1 MIKTDLTDKTKQEA
15 YDLIRTIY
23 KFIPVY
29 NQIKGSYLGIQFIL
43 NVMGLCAK
51 IVELWGDRND
61 ITNFSKDGTFYRE
74 TELFAVRRFL
84 DDVVDE
90 KAKLNDYYLTSRF
103 DVDLISNKGINF
115 KEFNGM
121 AKTIIEV
128 INMVRPVTRCLRKL
142 YYVIQTNNN
151 IHFNY
156 LIDRD
161 CCDVNT
167 DSLTPPS
174 ETTKKYG
181 LSFRRFAYLWNI
193 TDNPLSY
200 KNEYDS
206 IYHEF
211 NKIYLPYKTI
221 RAMYYNGP
229 LDWLFNASYYNNTL
243 ENAYFNLFELETK
256 LKKSHQETFKFII
269 YIHEK
274 GKIEPVESR
283 EFINLEI
290 GKDIIIKSDRNGFY
304 INLEGNTRTLLSSF
318 YENFDL
324 NKYDL
329 FLGTIFTMVLGT
341 KYLYQDDSD
350 LDVWDFEING
360 GFISETSDAWL
371 IPEVN
376 TEENTEDPHL
386 IWEDA

>member
-51 IVELWGDRND
+51 IVELWSDRND
-61 ITNFSKDGTFYRE
+61 ITNFSKGGTFYRE

-84 DDVVDE
+84 DDVIDE

-156 LIDRD
+156 LLEKDSLK
-161 CCDVNT
+161 VTT
-167 DSLTPPS
+167 DSLAPIDPVAI
-174 ETTKKYG
+174 KYG

-193 TDNPLSY
+193 TNNSLSY
-200 KNEYDS
+200 KNEYNSD
-206 IYHEF
+206 YHEF

-221 RAMYYNGP
+221 RTMFYDGP
-229 LDWLFNASYYNNTL
+229 LDWLANIEYYKNTL

-274 GKIEPVESR
+274 GKIEPVESE
-283 EFINLEI
+283 EFTNLII
-290 GKDIIIKSDRNGFY
+290 GKDITIKSDRNGFY
-304 INLEGNTRTLLSSF
+304 LNLEGNTRTLLSSF

-324 NKYDL
+324 DKYDL

-341 KYLYQDDSD
+341 KYLYQDNSP

-360 GFISETSDAWL
+360 GFISETGNAWL
-371 IPEVN
+371 VPEVN
-376 TEENTEDPHL
+376 TEETTEETHL
-386 IWEDA
+386 VWEDA

>member
-51 IVELWGDRND
+51 IVELWSDRND
-61 ITNFSKDGTFYRE
+61 ITNFSNSGTFYRE

-84 DDVVDE
+84 DDVIDE

-156 LIDRD
+156 LLEHDNCNINSSDIDPD
-161 CCDVNT
+161 EN
-167 DSLTPPS
+167 
-174 ETTKKYG
+174 YG
-181 LSFRRFAYLWNI
+181 LLFRRFAYLWNV

-200 KNEYDS
+200 KNEYNSD
-206 IYHEF
+206 YHEF

-221 RAMYYNGP
+221 RAMYHDKQTDTYI
-229 LDWLFNASYYNNTL
+229 NTL

-274 GKIEPVESR
+274 GKIEPVESE
-283 EFINLEI
+283 EFTNLII
-290 GKDIIIKSDRNGFY
+290 GKDITIKSDRNGFY
-304 INLEGNTRTLLSSF
+304 LNLEGNTRTLLSSF

-324 NKYDL
+324 DKYDL

-341 KYLYQDDSD
+341 KYLYQDNSP

-360 GFISETSDAWL
+360 GFVSETGNAWL
-371 IPEVN
+371 IPEEDTV
-376 TEENTEDPHL
+376 EETHL
-386 IWEDA
+386 VWEDA

>member
-51 IVELWGDRND
+51 IVELWSDRND
-61 ITNFSKDGTFYRE
+61 ITNFSKGGTFYRE

-84 DDVVDE
+84 DDVIDE

-161 CCDVNT
+161 CCDINSS
-167 DSLTPPS
+167 DIKP
-174 ETTKKYG
+174 EEKYG
-181 LSFRRFAYLWNI
+181 LLFRRFAYLWNV

-200 KNEYDS
+200 KNEYNSD
-206 IYHEF
+206 YHEF

-221 RAMYYNGP
+221 RAMYYNKQI
-229 LDWLFNASYYNNTL
+229 NEYINTL

-274 GKIEPVESR
+274 GKIEPVESK
-283 EFINLEI
+283 EFTNLII
-290 GKDIIIKSDRNGFY
+290 GKDITIKSDRNGFY
-304 INLEGNTRTLLSSF
+304 LNLEGNTRTLLSSF

-324 NKYDL
+324 DKYDL

-341 KYLYQDDSD
+341 KYLYQDNSP

-360 GFISETSDAWL
+360 GFVSETSDAWL
-371 IPEVN
+371 IPEEDTGED
-376 TEENTEDPHL
+376 TEEETHL
-386 IWEDA
+386 VWEDA